1 MKRII
6 KNCFIVAL
14 CLVLAGGAGIPSI
27 HVGNTTIESTV
38 ETVKA
43 KPKMRKK
50 FKKAMDEY
58 LKFYKKYCKFMKKYE
73 KGGNSLSMLVDYTK
87 LIKQQQKVDKSFKK
101 WKGKKMNSAELAY
114 YAKINSKVLKM
125 TSKL

>member
-1 MKRII
+1 MKRIL
-6 KNCFIVAL
+6 KNCFLVVV
-14 CLVLAGGAGIPSI
+14 CLVLAGGVGVPSANL
-27 HVGNTTIESTV
+27 GNITIESTV
-38 ETVKA
+38 ETVQA

-58 LKFYKKYCKFMKKYE
+58 LKFYKKYCKFIKKYE
-73 KGGNSLSMLVDYTK
+73 KGGNSISMLADYAK
-87 LIKQQQKVDKSFKK
+87 LMKQQQKMDKSFKK
-101 WKGKKMNSAELAY
+101 WKGKNLNSAELAY